1 MALVITMKKNI
12 LFLLLTTLSILAE
25 EFPKTNVR
33 YALVQS
39 GVLNIREKP
48 VDGKIIAKLNA
59 GDKLTILADV
69 EENYSWKK
77 VKTANNIEGYA
88 SNDFLGF
95 FPPSETQK
103 GKLIGV
109 VGTGD
114 SADTIKKGALRIL
127 GASFSGKWYG
137 FDGSGDF
144 VYLINFLAQ
153 NKKNLEV
160 FENAK
165 KVGNFK
171 AETTAKYGC
180 QEFLGIQGT
189 ASPKTLTS
197 SNEKLYLGAFGISEA
212 KKGYSLTD
220 KIPADISSSLSKQAT
235 SVFKQNKISQK
246 DIDSIT
252 NKKFTLI
259 KAGNDKSYVVAR
271 YAINKEHAELHYLSL
286 VAEVQK
292 GNVLKFI
299 HTKFETL
306 EEERGN
312 YGGSYHFM
320 GIFDLD
326 GTGTP
331 AILFHHIGFDSGIYE
346 FFRIL
351 DDKIESVFLG
361 GGDAC

>member
-1 MALVITMKKNI
+1 MALVIIMKKNI
-12 LFLLLTTLSILAE
+12 LFLVFATLSILAE
-25 EFPKTNVR
+25 DFPKTNVR

-39 GVLNIREKP
+39 GVLNIRDKA

-59 GDKLTILADV
+59 GDKLTIVADV
-69 EENYSWKK
+69 EDNYSWKK
-77 VKTANNIEGYA
+77 VKTANNIEGFA
-88 SNDFLGF
+88 SNDYLGF

-103 GKLIGV
+103 GKLVGV

-144 VYLINFLAQ
+144 IYLINYLVQ
-153 NKKNLEV
+153 GKKNLDI
-160 FENAK
+160 FENGK

-171 AETTAKYGC
+171 AEATAKYGC

-197 SNEKLYLGAFGISEA
+197 SNEKLFLGTFGISEP
-212 KKGYSLTD
+212 KKSYSVSD
-220 KIPADISSSLSKQAT
+220 KIPAEISSNLSKEAGK
-235 SVFKQNKISQK
+235 VFKQNKISQK
-246 DIDSIT
+246 EIDSIS
-252 NKKFTLI
+252 NKKFNLI
-259 KAGNDKSYVVAR
+259 KAGNGKSYVVAR

-286 VAEVQK
+286 IAEIQK
-292 GNVLKFI
+292 DNGLKFI
-299 HTKFETL
+299 HTKFESL
-306 EEERGN
+306 GEERGN

-320 GIFDLD
+320 GVLDLD
-326 GTGTP
+326 DSGIP
-331 AILFHHIGFDSGIYE
+331 AFLFHHIGFDSGIYE
-346 FFRIL
+346 FFRVL
-351 DDKIESVFLG
+351 ENKIESVFVG